1 MRPTGR
7 PTRRGP
13 RLLLRAAL
21 VGVLLTLSV
30 GVLASPAQAATID
43 CTPMGDPVCKDI
55 EPTVDCVW
63 SNGDGTSTVVWGY
76 TNPSPTTTIR
86 IDYGGK
92 NKISGGP
99 DNQGQPTLY
108 PPGTYTNLFVNT
120 VTGNRTWTLG
130 NNKVSFDSST
140 PACLTKPV
148 SVIGNGRALLLGI
161 ALLLAVG
168 LPVLAS
174 RRVGREV
181 LA

>member
-1 MRPTGR
+1 MRPTS
-7 PTRRGP
+7 RRAPWGP

-30 GVLASPAQAATID
+30 GVMAAPAQAATVD

-55 EPTVDCVW
+55 APTVNCVW
-63 SNGDGTSTVVWGY
+63 SNGDGTSTIVWGY
-76 TNPSPTTTIR
+76 KNPSTSIIR

-92 NKISGGP
+92 NKMAPGA

-108 PPGTYTNLFVNT
+108 PPGTYTNLFFNT

-130 NNKVSFDSST
+130 NNKVSSDSST

-148 SVIGNGRALLLGI
+148 SVIGSGRALILGL
-161 ALLLAVG
+161 ALALAIG
-168 LPVLAS
+168 LPVMAA
-174 RRVGREV
+174 RREGREV
-181 LA
+181 AA